1 MKLNFKEEMN
11 FVKRTTNNKILEVS
25 RARKSLN
32 TLRQYV
38 IYLKKYFNENENIRD
53 VIYEEFIADTY
64 DYLKIAGTER
74 IQLQENALKIL
85 SSNPTLLKQVYDD
98 VKDIDLEKVDFDKE
112 SDKFEQG
119 ERKCAEF
126 QMELLLVELREK
138 VRMSKVIENT
148 LDEISVEDG
157 FEFEKKLMKEN
168 PINIEKK
175 SDIKK
180 DSTIHI
186 ENEFNLIKDIV
197 LYGHKE
203 IEKQLIER
211 EKNGLKIAGKFL
223 EKYGFLEEEIQQQN
237 EDYKRLDFKNMCY
250 KYETEG
256 ITEDIGLKNIFTDEY
271 IDTLSLEQLTVLN
284 AFWQNRVSK
293 CVSEIKKG
301 IFIVDSLNL
310 WDNIEDENNINQIS
324 DEILL
329 GTVLKMKLLDNVAE
343 KARKDVDEYKESE
356 NYRYAR
362 YDYEKNIT
370 GDFKGGYKFTFD
382 NILPDSNNDF
392 LKDIDCCQL
401 IRNNIKIIYETKEAM
416 IRALLLQINHNSKI
430 TNWGYI
436 PEDKIDDDNFVLIG
450 IDYPGFNLPLK
461 LHMRKKN
468 IMQFFGETKRK
479 AVIPIYEGEEDM
491 MYRGRRLT
499 TKIYMPLTEQRESE
513 IIAKNKTINV
523 VDLKYNYIRHLGNL
537 VSKKSKKISKMYTH
551 EYIDLNTMQRG
562 VKLNGNF
569 IPNVK
574 ENSKEKMSS
583 KERSHGN
590 NR

>member
-11 FVKRTTNNKILEVS
+11 FVKRTNNNKILEVS
-25 RARKSLN
+25 SARKSLN

-38 IYLKKYFNENENIRD
+38 IHLKKYFNENENIRD

-329 GTVLKMKLLDNVAE
+329 GTVLKMKFLDNVAE

-356 NYRYAR
+356 NYRYAC

-370 GDFKGGYKFTFD
+370 GDFKGNYKFTFD

-537 VSKKSKKISKMYTH
+537 VSKKSRKISKMYTH

>member
-1 MKLNFKEEMN
+1 
-11 FVKRTTNNKILEVS
+11 
-25 RARKSLN
+25 
-32 TLRQYV
+32 
-38 IYLKKYFNENENIRD
+38 
-53 VIYEEFIADTY
+53 
-64 DYLKIAGTER
+64 
-74 IQLQENALKIL
+74 
-85 SSNPTLLKQVYDD
+85 
-98 VKDIDLEKVDFDKE
+98 
-112 SDKFEQG
+112 
-119 ERKCAEF
+119 
-126 QMELLLVELREK
+126 
-138 VRMSKVIENT
+138 
-148 LDEISVEDG
+148 
-157 FEFEKKLMKEN
+157 
-168 PINIEKK
+168 
-175 SDIKK
+175 
-180 DSTIHI
+180 
-186 ENEFNLIKDIV
+186 
-197 LYGHKE
+197 
-203 IEKQLIER
+203 
-211 EKNGLKIAGKFL
+211 
-223 EKYGFLEEEIQQQN
+223 
-237 EDYKRLDFKNMCY
+237 
-250 KYETEG
+250 
-256 ITEDIGLKNIFTDEY
+256 
-271 IDTLSLEQLTVLN
+271 
-284 AFWQNRVSK
+284 
-293 CVSEIKKG
+293 
-301 IFIVDSLNL
+301 
-310 WDNIEDENNINQIS
+310 
-324 DEILL
+324 
-329 GTVLKMKLLDNVAE
+329 MKLLDSVAE

-370 GDFKGGYKFTFD
+370 SDFKENYKFTFD

-430 TNWGYI
+430 TNWGFI

-491 MYRGRRLT
+491 MYKGRRLT